1 MDSSDNLTPA
11 EEREP
16 PAPAPGRFR
25 RLLPLVALLAM
36 AGFLVSLT
44 SLKADQP
51 APAGVDLAAQSG
63 MDGMAGMDQAPAAAL
78 PEVADILPGA
88 AAPAAAAPAAAAP
101 AASSTASTASVD
113 MMGYKFSPANLTI
126 KVGDTVTWTNHDTAP
141 HNVVISDGPVKF
153 TSPTLNTGE
162 TYTYTFTVAG
172 KYDYYC
178 SIHPDMQASIT
189 VEGDST
195 TPPPT
200 TSTSTPP
207 SGSCVSS
214 QALSALMAHVQSAH
228 LERGLFQQVTDIL
241 DVNQYVLTHTVWLE
255 QVLKPVFDGTADQVV
270 KDTLAPVMA
279 HIEAAHLE
287 RSPLQQVTD
296 ILAVDQYVLTH
307 TVWLE
312 TVLKP
317 AAEQLTC

>member
-1 MDSSDNLTPA
+1 MDKPNPA
-11 EEREP
+11 EA
-16 PAPAPGRFR
+16 PAPAPPR
-25 RLLPLVALLAM
+25 RRNWPIAVAILAL
-36 AGFLVSLT
+36 ATALFSLAT
-44 SLKADQP
+44 LRGGQTDQA
-51 APAGVDLAAQSG
+51 APSATTNVDLAALAKQG
-63 MDGMAGMDQAPAAAL
+63 PLAVPLYQGLAQ
-78 PEVADILPGA
+78 EQ
-88 AAPAAAAPAAAAP
+88 AAPAAA
-101 AASSTASTASVD
+101 STKSVEA
-113 MMGYKFSPANLTI
+113 MGYKFTPATLSI
-126 KVGDTVTWTNHDTAP
+126 AVGDTVTWTNHDSAP

-153 TSPTLNTGE
+153 TSPTLNTGD

-200 TSTSTPP
+200 TGTSTPP
-207 SGSCVSS
+207 SGDCVSS
-214 QALSALMAHVQSAH
+214 QALSAFMAHVKSAH

-270 KDTLAPVMA
+270 KDTLAPVIA
-279 HIEAAHLE
+279 HIQSAHLE

>member
-11 EEREP
+11 
-16 PAPAPGRFR
+16 PGGRAR

-36 AGFLVSLT
+36 AGFLVALT
-44 SLKADQP
+44 SLKADQA
-51 APAGVDLAAQSG
+51 APTGVDLAAQSG
-63 MDGMAGMDQAPAAAL
+63 MADMAGMDQAPAAAL
-78 PEVADILPGA
+78 PEVADVLPGA
-88 AAPAAAAPAAAAP
+88 AAPAAAAPAAVTG
-101 AASSTASTASVD
+101 SSSTASVD

-153 TSPTLNTGE
+153 TSPTLNTGD

-172 KYDYYC
+172 TYDYYC

-214 QALSALMAHVQSAH
+214 QALSAFMAHVQSAH
-228 LERGLFQQVTDIL
+228 LERSLFEQVNDIL
-241 DVNQYVLTHTVWLE
+241 DVDQYVLTHTVWLE

-279 HIEAAHLE
+279 HIESAHLE
-287 RSPLQQVTD
+287 RSPLQQVND
-296 ILAVDQYVLTH
+296 VLAVDQYVLTH

>member
-11 EEREP
+11 EERESP
-16 PAPAPGRFR
+16 RRFR

-51 APAGVDLAAQSG
+51 TAAGVDLAAQS
-63 MDGMAGMDQAPAAAL
+63 DMAGMDQAPAAAAL
-78 PEVADILPGA
+78 PEVADVLPGA
-88 AAPAAAAPAAAAP
+88 AAPAPAAAPAAD
-101 AASSTASTASVD
+101 STASTASVD
-113 MMGYKFSPANLTI
+113 MMGYKFSPATLTI

-153 TSPTLNTGE
+153 TSPTLNTGQ

-200 TSTSTPP
+200 TTPP
-207 SGSCVSS
+207 AAGDCVSS
-214 QALSALMAHVQSAH
+214 QALSAFMAHVQSAH

-270 KDTLAPVMA
+270 KDTLAPVIA
-279 HIEAAHLE
+279 HIESAHLE
-287 RSPLQQVTD
+287 RSPLQQVND